1 MSTNLTPGTGAILAA
16 EYATVEERK
25 KNPPAK
31 SYVVSLLNKGTDTI
45 LCKVAEETGEVI
57 KAAREQSKEQLTKE
71 LCDLFFHA
79 MVLMANKDITLTDIE
94 AELAKRSGISGIDEK
109 ANRKK
114 QG

>member
-1 MSTNLTPGTGAILAA
+1 MSTSNTPGTGTVLAA
-16 EYATVEERK
+16 VLATVEERK

-79 MVLMANKDITLTDIE
+79 MVLMANKDISLADVE
-94 AELAKRSGISGIDEK
+94 SELGKRHGISGIDEK
-109 ANRKK
+109 NSRPPKP
-114 QG
+114 

>member
-1 MSTNLTPGTGAILAA
+1 MSTPNTPGTGTVLAA
-16 EYATVEERK
+16 VLATVEERK

-79 MVLMANKDITLTDIE
+79 MVLMAHKDVTLADVE
-94 AELAKRSGISGIDEK
+94 SELGKRHGISGIDEK
-109 ANRKK
+109 NSRPK
-114 QG
+114 